1 MGESKALL
9 DWHGQPLIAYVVQ
22 SVAQAG
28 YGPTVV
34 VLGHAASEI
43 AAAVP
48 PGIRVRTIVN
58 ERHAEGRSTSVIA
71 GVEALAETAPE
82 AVLIAS
88 VDQPRSAGMLRSLR
102 EAWEAAT
109 PALAVPSLDG
119 RAGHPVLFHARL
131 LGELANVSEEREGLR
146 EVVGRHRS
154 ERLLVP
160 TSDPLTLTN
169 LNTLDDYRTALGEF
183 HA

>member
-28 YGPTVV
+28 YDPTVV

-48 PGIRVRTIVN
+48 REIRVHTIVN
-58 ERHAEGRSTSVIA
+58 ERHAQGRSTSVIA
-71 GVEALAETAPE
+71 GVEALAEAAPE

-102 EAWEAAT
+102 EAWEATT
-109 PALAVPSLDG
+109 PALAVPSLGG
-119 RAGHPVLFHARL
+119 RAGHPVLFHGRL
-131 LGELANVSEEREGLR
+131 LGELASVSEEGEGLR

-169 LNTLDDYRTALGEF
+169 LNTLDDYRKALGEF